1 LYKMADAKTKYD
13 IVVFGASGYT
23 GRLVAEYLHQ
33 EYANSSLTWAMAGR
47 SLDKLASV
55 RTALGIPDSVD
66 LVSVDSDDA
75 ASVGQMVSDC
85 KVVITTVGPYQLY
98 GEALIQQCAEQGTDY
113 VDLSGE
119 PSWMHETIAQHSV
132 AAKASGARIV
142 HSCGFDSIP
151 FDLGVYCLQQ
161 HAISQTGKPIATVK
175 GRVRAMNGTFSG
187 GTIASLRATMASAKA
202 NPAIIKVLTNPFALT
217 EGFSGPEQP
226 TGAAPQYDEELNSW
240 SAPFVMAAINTKN
253 IHRSN
258 FLLGHQYGEDFRY
271 DEMLLTGDG
280 EQGKAAAEYV
290 AKDDSIGKSDL
301 QPGEGPTQEERE
313 NGNYDAIFAGQ
324 NCEGE
329 LMIASVQGDRD
340 PGYGS
345 TSKMLAEAAI
355 CLLENPT
362 LASGGLW
369 TPAAALG
376 QALIDRLHKH
386 AGLTFQIEKG

>member
-1 LYKMADAKTKYD
+1 MADTKTKYD

-23 GRLVAEYLHQ
+23 GRLVAEYLQ
-33 EYANSSLTWAMAGR
+33 EEYANTALKWAMAGR

-98 GEALIQQCAEQGTDY
+98 GEELIKQCAEQGTDY

-119 PSWMHETIAQHSV
+119 PSWMHETIGQHSA

-161 HAISQTGKPIATVK
+161 HAITQTGKPITTVK

-187 GTIASLRATMASAKA
+187 GTIASLRATMASARA

-217 EGFSGPEQP
+217 EGFTGPEQP

-258 FLLGHQYGEDFRY
+258 FLMGHQYGEDFRY
-271 DEMLLTGDG
+271 DEMLFTGDG

-301 QPGEGPTQEERE
+301 QPGDGPTKEERE

-329 LMIASVQGDRD
+329 LMISSVQGDRD

-362 LASGGLW
+362 LATGGLW
-369 TPAAALG
+369 TPAAAMG
-376 QALIDRLHKH
+376 QALIDRLQAH

>member
-1 LYKMADAKTKYD
+1 MADTNTKYD

-23 GRLVAEYLHQ
+23 GRLVAEYLQ
-33 EYANSSLTWAMAGR
+33 GEYANTSLKWAMAGR

-98 GEALIQQCAEQGTDY
+98 GEELIKQCAEQGTDY

-119 PSWMHETIAQHSV
+119 PSWMHETIAQHSA
-132 AAKASGARIV
+132 AAKTSGARIV

-161 HAISQTGKPIATVK
+161 RAITQTGKPIATVK

-187 GTIASLRATMASAKA
+187 GTIASMRATMASAQA

-217 EGFSGPEQP
+217 EGFTGPEQP

-301 QPGEGPTQEERE
+301 QPGDGPTQEERE

-324 NCEGE
+324 NSEGE
-329 LMIASVQGDRD
+329 LMISSVQGDRD

-369 TPAAALG
+369 TPAAAMG
-376 QALIDRLHKH
+376 QALIDRLHAH

>member
-1 LYKMADAKTKYD
+1 MADTNTKYD

-23 GRLVAEYLHQ
+23 GRLVAEYLQ
-33 EYANSSLTWAMAGR
+33 EEYANTALKWAMAGR

-55 RTALGIPDSVD
+55 RTALGIPESVD

-85 KVVITTVGPYQLY
+85 RVVITTVGPYQLY
-98 GEALIQQCAEQGTDY
+98 GEELIKQCAEQGTDY

-119 PSWMHETIAQHSV
+119 PSWMHETIARHSA

-161 HAISQTGKPIATVK
+161 HAIAQTGKPITTVK

-187 GTIASLRATMASAKA
+187 GTIASLRATMASARA

-217 EGFSGPEQP
+217 EGFTGPEQP

-258 FLLGHQYGEDFRY
+258 FLMGHRYGEEFRY

-301 QPGEGPTQEERE
+301 QPGDGPTQEERE
-313 NGNYDAIFAGQ
+313 NGNYDALFAGQ

-329 LMIASVQGDRD
+329 LMISSAQGDRD

-355 CLLENPT
+355 CLLENPA

-369 TPAAALG
+369 TPAAAMG
-376 QALIDRLHKH
+376 QALIDRLHAH

>member
-1 LYKMADAKTKYD
+1 MADTNTKYD

-23 GRLVAEYLHQ
+23 GRLVAEYLQ
-33 EYANSSLTWAMAGR
+33 EEYANTALKWAMAGR

-55 RTALGIPDSVD
+55 RTALGIPESVD

-98 GEALIQQCAEQGTDY
+98 GEELIKQCAEQGTDY

-119 PSWMHETIAQHSV
+119 PSWMHETIAQHSA

-161 HAISQTGKPIATVK
+161 RAITQTGKPIATVK

-187 GTIASLRATMASAKA
+187 GTIASMRATMASAQA

-217 EGFSGPEQP
+217 EGFTGPEQP

-301 QPGEGPTQEERE
+301 QPGDGPTQEERE

-324 NCEGE
+324 NSEGE
-329 LMIASVQGDRD
+329 LMISSVQGDRD

-369 TPAAALG
+369 TPAAAMG
-376 QALIDRLHKH
+376 QALIDRLHAH

>member
-1 LYKMADAKTKYD
+1 LYKMADTKTKYD

-23 GRLVAEYLHQ
+23 GRLVAEYLQ
-33 EYANSSLTWAMAGR
+33 EEYANTALKWAMAGR

-98 GEALIQQCAEQGTDY
+98 GEELIKQCAEQGTDY

-119 PSWMHETIAQHSV
+119 PSWMHETIAQHSA

-161 HAISQTGKPIATVK
+161 HAITQTGKPITTVK

-187 GTIASLRATMASAKA
+187 GTIASLRATMASARA

-217 EGFSGPEQP
+217 EGFTGPEQP

-258 FLLGHQYGEDFRY
+258 FLMGHQYGEDFRY
-271 DEMLLTGDG
+271 DEMLFTGDG

-301 QPGEGPTQEERE
+301 QPGDGPTKEERE

-329 LMIASVQGDRD
+329 LMISSVQGDRD

-362 LASGGLW
+362 LATGGLW
-369 TPAAALG
+369 TPAAAMG
-376 QALIDRLHKH
+376 QALIDRLQAH

>member
-1 LYKMADAKTKYD
+1 MVDANTKYD

-23 GRLVAEYLHQ
+23 GRLVAEYLQQ
-33 EYANSSLTWAMAGR
+33 EYANTDLKWAMAGR

-55 RTALGIPDSVD
+55 RTALGISESVE
-66 LVSVDSDDA
+66 LVSVDSDNA

-98 GEALIQQCAEQGTDY
+98 GEELIKQCAQQGTDY

-119 PSWMHETIAQHSV
+119 PSWMHETIAQYSA

-161 HAISQTGKPIATVK
+161 HAIAQTGKPITTVK

-187 GTIASLRATMASAKA
+187 GTIASMRATMASAQA

-217 EGFSGPEQP
+217 EGFTGPEQP
-226 TGAAPQYDEELNSW
+226 TGTAPQYDEELNSW
-240 SAPFVMAAINTKN
+240 SAPFIMAAINTKN

-258 FLLGHQYGEDFRY
+258 LLLGHQYGEDFRY

-280 EQGKAAAEYV
+280 EQGKAAADYV

-301 QPGEGPTQEERE
+301 QPGDGPTQEERE

-329 LMIASVQGDRD
+329 LMISSVQGDRD

-362 LASGGLW
+362 LAGGGLW

-376 QALIDRLHKH
+376 QALIDRLQAH

>member
-1 LYKMADAKTKYD
+1 MADTNTKYD

-23 GRLVAEYLHQ
+23 GRLVAEYLQ
-33 EYANSSLTWAMAGR
+33 GEYANTSLKWAMAGR

-98 GEALIQQCAEQGTDY
+98 GEELIKQCAEQGTDY

-119 PSWMHETIAQHSV
+119 PSWMHETIAQHSA
-132 AAKASGARIV
+132 AAKTSGARIV

-161 HAISQTGKPIATVK
+161 RAITQTGKPIATVK

-187 GTIASLRATMASAKA
+187 GTIASMRATMASAQA

-217 EGFSGPEQP
+217 EGFTGPEQP

-301 QPGEGPTQEERE
+301 QPCDGPTQEERE

-324 NCEGE
+324 NSEGE
-329 LMIASVQGDRD
+329 LMISSVQGDRD

-369 TPAAALG
+369 TPAAAMG
-376 QALIDRLHKH
+376 QALIDRLHAH

>member
-1 LYKMADAKTKYD
+1 MADTKTKYD

-23 GRLVAEYLHQ
+23 GRLVAEYLQ
-33 EYANSSLTWAMAGR
+33 EEYANTALKWAMAGR

-98 GEALIQQCAEQGTDY
+98 GEELIKQCAEQGTDY

-119 PSWMHETIAQHSV
+119 PSWMHETIGQHSA

-161 HAISQTGKPIATVK
+161 HAITQTGKPITTVK

-187 GTIASLRATMASAKA
+187 GTIASLRATMASARA

-217 EGFSGPEQP
+217 EGFTGPEQP

-258 FLLGHQYGEDFRY
+258 FLMGHQYGEDFRY
-271 DEMLLTGDG
+271 DEMLFTGDG

-290 AKDDSIGKSDL
+290 TKDDSIGKSDL
-301 QPGEGPTQEERE
+301 QPGDGPTKEERE

-329 LMIASVQGDRD
+329 LMISSVQGDRD

-362 LASGGLW
+362 LATGGLW
-369 TPAAALG
+369 TPAAAMG
-376 QALIDRLHKH
+376 QALIDRLQAH

>member
-1 LYKMADAKTKYD
+1 MADTNTKYD

-23 GRLVAEYLHQ
+23 GRLVAEYLQ
-33 EYANSSLTWAMAGR
+33 EEYANTALKWAMAGR

-55 RTALGIPDSVD
+55 RTALGIPESVD

-85 KVVITTVGPYQLY
+85 RVVITTVGPYQLY
-98 GEALIQQCAEQGTDY
+98 GEELIKQCAEQGTDY

-119 PSWMHETIAQHSV
+119 PSWMHETIARHSA

-151 FDLGVYCLQQ
+151 FDLGVFCLQQ
-161 HAISQTGKPIATVK
+161 HAIAQTGKPITTVK

-187 GTIASLRATMASAKA
+187 GTIASLRATMASARA

-217 EGFSGPEQP
+217 EGFTGPEQP

-258 FLLGHQYGEDFRY
+258 FLMGHRYGEEFRY

-301 QPGEGPTQEERE
+301 QPGDGPTQEERE
-313 NGNYDAIFAGQ
+313 NGNYDALFAGQ

-329 LMIASVQGDRD
+329 LMISSVQGDRD

-355 CLLENPT
+355 CLLENPA

-369 TPAAALG
+369 TPAAAMG
-376 QALIDRLHKH
+376 QALIDRLHAH

>member
-1 LYKMADAKTKYD
+1 MVDANTKYD

-23 GRLVAEYLHQ
+23 GRLVAEYLQQ
-33 EYANSSLTWAMAGR
+33 EYANTDLKWAMAGR

-55 RTALGIPDSVD
+55 RTALGISESVE
-66 LVSVDSDDA
+66 LVSVDSDNA

-85 KVVITTVGPYQLY
+85 KVVITTIGPYQLY
-98 GEALIQQCAEQGTDY
+98 GEELIKQCAQQGTDY

-119 PSWMHETIAQHSV
+119 PSWMHETIAQYSA

-161 HAISQTGKPIATVK
+161 HAIAQTGKPITTVK

-187 GTIASLRATMASAKA
+187 GTIASMRATMASAQA

-217 EGFSGPEQP
+217 EGFTGSEQP
-226 TGAAPQYDEELNSW
+226 TGTAPQYDEELNSW
-240 SAPFVMAAINTKN
+240 SAPFIMAAINTKN

-258 FLLGHQYGEDFRY
+258 LLLGHQYGEDFRY

-280 EQGKAAAEYV
+280 EQGKAAADYV

-301 QPGEGPTQEERE
+301 QPGDGPTQEERE

-324 NCEGE
+324 NCKGE
-329 LMIASVQGDRD
+329 LMISSVQGDRD

-362 LASGGLW
+362 LAGGGLW

-376 QALIDRLHKH
+376 QALIDRLQAH

>member
-1 LYKMADAKTKYD
+1 MADTNTKYD

-23 GRLVAEYLHQ
+23 GRLVAEYLQ
-33 EYANSSLTWAMAGR
+33 GEYANTSLKWAMAGR

-98 GEALIQQCAEQGTDY
+98 GEELIKQCAEQGTDY

-119 PSWMHETIAQHSV
+119 PSWMHETIAQHSA

-161 HAISQTGKPIATVK
+161 HAIAQTGKPIATVK

-187 GTIASLRATMASAKA
+187 GTIASMRATMASAQA

-217 EGFSGPEQP
+217 EGFTGPEQP

-301 QPGEGPTQEERE
+301 QPGDGPTQEERE

-324 NCEGE
+324 NSEGE
-329 LMIASVQGDRD
+329 LMISSVQGDRD

-369 TPAAALG
+369 TPAAAMG
-376 QALIDRLHKH
+376 QALIDRLHAH

>member
-1 LYKMADAKTKYD
+1 MADTNTKYD

-23 GRLVAEYLHQ
+23 GRLVAEYLQ
-33 EYANSSLTWAMAGR
+33 EEYANTALKWAMAGR

-55 RTALGIPDSVD
+55 RTALGIPESVD

-85 KVVITTVGPYQLY
+85 RVVITTVGPYQLY
-98 GEALIQQCAEQGTDY
+98 GEELIKQCAEQGTDY

-119 PSWMHETIAQHSV
+119 PSWMHETIARHSA
-132 AAKASGARIV
+132 AAKAPGARIG

-161 HAISQTGKPIATVK
+161 HAIAQTGKPITTVK

-187 GTIASLRATMASAKA
+187 GTIASLRATMASARA

-217 EGFSGPEQP
+217 EGFTGPEQP

-258 FLLGHQYGEDFRY
+258 FLMGHRYGEEFRY

-280 EQGKAAAEYV
+280 EQGQAAAEYV

-301 QPGEGPTQEERE
+301 QPGDGPTQEERE
-313 NGNYDAIFAGQ
+313 NGNYDALFAGQ

-329 LMIASVQGDRD
+329 LMISSVQGDRD

-355 CLLENPT
+355 CLLENPA

-369 TPAAALG
+369 TPAAAMG
-376 QALIDRLHKH
+376 QALIDRLHAH

>member
-1 LYKMADAKTKYD
+1 MADTNTKYD

-23 GRLVAEYLHQ
+23 GRLVAEYLQ
-33 EYANSSLTWAMAGR
+33 GEYANTSLKWAMAGR

-55 RTALGIPDSVD
+55 RTALGISDSVD

-98 GEALIQQCAEQGTDY
+98 GEELIKQCAEQGTDY

-119 PSWMHETIAQHSV
+119 PSWMHETIAQHSA

-161 HAISQTGKPIATVK
+161 HAITQTGKPITTVK

-187 GTIASLRATMASAKA
+187 GTIASMRATMASAQA

-217 EGFSGPEQP
+217 EGFIGPEQP

-301 QPGEGPTQEERE
+301 QPGDGPTQEERE

-324 NCEGE
+324 NSEGE
-329 LMIASVQGDRD
+329 LMISSVQGDRD

-369 TPAAALG
+369 TPAAAMG
-376 QALIDRLHKH
+376 QALIDRLHAH

>member
-1 LYKMADAKTKYD
+1 MADTNTKYD

-23 GRLVAEYLHQ
+23 GRLVAEYLQ
-33 EYANSSLTWAMAGR
+33 GEYANTGLKWAMAGR

-98 GEALIQQCAEQGTDY
+98 GEELIKQCAEQGTDY

-119 PSWMHETIAQHSV
+119 PSWMHETIAQHSA

-161 HAISQTGKPIATVK
+161 RAITQTGKPIATVK

-187 GTIASLRATMASAKA
+187 GTIASMRATMASAQA

-217 EGFSGPEQP
+217 EGFTGPEQP

-301 QPGEGPTQEERE
+301 QPGDGPTQEERE
-313 NGNYDAIFAGQ
+313 NGNYDAIFTGQ
-324 NCEGE
+324 NSEGE
-329 LMIASVQGDRD
+329 LMISSVQGDRD

-369 TPAAALG
+369 TPAAAMG
-376 QALIDRLHKH
+376 QALIDRLHAH

>member
-1 LYKMADAKTKYD
+1 MADTNTKYD

-23 GRLVAEYLHQ
+23 GRLVAEYLQ
-33 EYANSSLTWAMAGR
+33 GEYANTGLKWAMAGR

-98 GEALIQQCAEQGTDY
+98 GEELIKQCAEQGTDY

-119 PSWMHETIAQHSV
+119 PSWMHETIAQHSA

-161 HAISQTGKPIATVK
+161 HAITQTGKPIATVK

-187 GTIASLRATMASAKA
+187 GTIASMRATMASAQA

-217 EGFSGPEQP
+217 EGFTGPEQP
-226 TGAAPQYDEELNSW
+226 TGAVPQYDEELNSW

-301 QPGEGPTQEERE
+301 QPGDGPTQEERE

-324 NCEGE
+324 NSEGE
-329 LMIASVQGDRD
+329 LMISSVQGDRD

-369 TPAAALG
+369 TPAAAMG
-376 QALIDRLHKH
+376 QALIDRLHAH
-386 AGLTFQIEKG
+386 AGLTFQNEKG

>member
-1 LYKMADAKTKYD
+1 MADTNTKYD

-23 GRLVAEYLHQ
+23 GRLVAEYLQ
-33 EYANSSLTWAMAGR
+33 GEYANTSLKWAMAGR

-66 LVSVDSDDA
+66 LVSVDSDNA

-98 GEALIQQCAEQGTDY
+98 GEELIKQCAEHGTDY

-119 PSWMHETIAQHSV
+119 PSWMHETIAQHSA

-161 HAISQTGKPIATVK
+161 HAITQTGKPITTVK

-187 GTIASLRATMASAKA
+187 GTIASLRATMASARA

-217 EGFSGPEQP
+217 EGFTGPEQP

-258 FLLGHQYGEDFRY
+258 FLMGHQYGEDFRY
-271 DEMLLTGDG
+271 DEMLFTGDG

-301 QPGEGPTQEERE
+301 QPGDGPTKEERE

-329 LMIASVQGDRD
+329 LMISSVQGDRD

-362 LASGGLW
+362 LATGGLW
-369 TPAAALG
+369 TPAAAMG
-376 QALIDRLHKH
+376 QALIDRLQAH

>member
-1 LYKMADAKTKYD
+1 MADTNTKYD

-23 GRLVAEYLHQ
+23 GRLVAEYLQ
-33 EYANSSLTWAMAGR
+33 GEYANTSLKWAMAGR

-98 GEALIQQCAEQGTDY
+98 GEELIKQCAEQGTDY

-119 PSWMHETIAQHSV
+119 PSWMHETIAQHSA

-161 HAISQTGKPIATVK
+161 RAITQTGKPIATVK

-187 GTIASLRATMASAKA
+187 GTIASMRATMASAQA

-217 EGFSGPEQP
+217 EGFTGPEQP
-226 TGAAPQYDEELNSW
+226 TGAVPQYDEELNSW

-301 QPGEGPTQEERE
+301 QPGDGPTQEERE

-324 NCEGE
+324 NSEGE
-329 LMIASVQGDRD
+329 LMISSVQGDRD

-369 TPAAALG
+369 TPAAAMG
-376 QALIDRLHKH
+376 QALIDRLHAH

>member
-1 LYKMADAKTKYD
+1 MADTNTKYD

-23 GRLVAEYLHQ
+23 GRLVAEYLQ
-33 EYANSSLTWAMAGR
+33 GEYANTGLKWAMAGR

-98 GEALIQQCAEQGTDY
+98 GEELIKQCAEQGTDY

-119 PSWMHETIAQHSV
+119 PSWMHETIAQHSA

-161 HAISQTGKPIATVK
+161 HAITQTGKPIATVK

-187 GTIASLRATMASAKA
+187 GTIASMRATMASAQA

-217 EGFSGPEQP
+217 EGFTGPEQP
-226 TGAAPQYDEELNSW
+226 TGAVPQYDEELNSW

-301 QPGEGPTQEERE
+301 QPGDGPTQEERE

-324 NCEGE
+324 NSEGE
-329 LMIASVQGDRD
+329 LMISSVQGDRD

-369 TPAAALG
+369 TPAAAMG
-376 QALIDRLHKH
+376 QALIDRLHAH

>member
-1 LYKMADAKTKYD
+1 MADTNTKYD

-23 GRLVAEYLHQ
+23 GRLVAEYLQ
-33 EYANSSLTWAMAGR
+33 EEYANTALKWAMAGR

-55 RTALGIPDSVD
+55 RTALGIPESVD

-85 KVVITTVGPYQLY
+85 RVVITTVGPYQLY
-98 GEALIQQCAEQGTDY
+98 GEELIKQCAEQGTDY

-119 PSWMHETIAQHSV
+119 PSWMHETIARHSA
-132 AAKASGARIV
+132 AAKASGARII

-161 HAISQTGKPIATVK
+161 HAIAQTGKPITTVK

-187 GTIASLRATMASAKA
+187 GTIASLRATMASARA

-217 EGFSGPEQP
+217 EGFTGPEQP

-258 FLLGHQYGEDFRY
+258 FLMGHRYGEEFRY

-280 EQGKAAAEYV
+280 EQGQAAAEYV

-301 QPGEGPTQEERE
+301 QPGDGPTQEERE
-313 NGNYDAIFAGQ
+313 NGNYDALFAGQ

-329 LMIASVQGDRD
+329 LMISSVQGDRD

-355 CLLENPT
+355 CLLENPA

-369 TPAAALG
+369 TPAAAMG
-376 QALIDRLHKH
+376 QALIDRLHAH

>member
-1 LYKMADAKTKYD
+1 MADTNTKYD

-23 GRLVAEYLHQ
+23 GRLVAEYLQ
-33 EYANSSLTWAMAGR
+33 EEYANTALKWAMAGR

-55 RTALGIPDSVD
+55 RTALGIPESVD

-85 KVVITTVGPYQLY
+85 RVVITTVGPYQLY
-98 GEALIQQCAEQGTDY
+98 GEELIKQCAEQGTDY

-119 PSWMHETIAQHSV
+119 PSWMHETIARHSA

-161 HAISQTGKPIATVK
+161 HAIAQTGKPITTVK

-187 GTIASLRATMASAKA
+187 GTIASLRATMASARA

-217 EGFSGPEQP
+217 EGFTGPEQP

-258 FLLGHQYGEDFRY
+258 FLMGHRYGEEFRY

-280 EQGKAAAEYV
+280 EQGQAAAEYV

-301 QPGEGPTQEERE
+301 QPGDGPTQEERE
-313 NGNYDAIFAGQ
+313 NGNYDALFAGQ

-329 LMIASVQGDRD
+329 LMISSVQGDRD

-355 CLLENPT
+355 CLLENPA

-369 TPAAALG
+369 TPAAAMG
-376 QALIDRLHKH
+376 QALIDRLHAH

>member
-1 LYKMADAKTKYD
+1 MADTNMKYD

-23 GRLVAEYLHQ
+23 GRLVAEYLQ
-33 EYANSSLTWAMAGR
+33 GEYANTGLKWAMAGR

-98 GEALIQQCAEQGTDY
+98 GEELIKQCAEQGTDY

-119 PSWMHETIAQHSV
+119 PSWMHETIAQHSA

-161 HAISQTGKPIATVK
+161 HAITQTGKPIATVK

-187 GTIASLRATMASAKA
+187 GTIASMRATMASAQA

-217 EGFSGPEQP
+217 EGFTGPEQP
-226 TGAAPQYDEELNSW
+226 TGAVPQYDEELNSW

-301 QPGEGPTQEERE
+301 QPGDGPTQEERE

-324 NCEGE
+324 NSEGE
-329 LMIASVQGDRD
+329 LMISSVQGDRD

-369 TPAAALG
+369 TPAAAMG
-376 QALIDRLHKH
+376 QALIDRLHAH

>member
-1 LYKMADAKTKYD
+1 MVDANTKYD

-23 GRLVAEYLHQ
+23 GRLVAEYLQQ
-33 EYANSSLTWAMAGR
+33 EYANTDLKWAMAGR

-55 RTALGIPDSVD
+55 RTALGISESVE
-66 LVSVDSDDA
+66 LVSVDSDNA

-98 GEALIQQCAEQGTDY
+98 GEELIKQCAQQGTDY

-119 PSWMHETIAQHSV
+119 PSWMHETIAQYSA

-161 HAISQTGKPIATVK
+161 HAIAQTGKPITTVK

-187 GTIASLRATMASAKA
+187 GTIASMRATMASAQA

-217 EGFSGPEQP
+217 EGFTGSEQP
-226 TGAAPQYDEELNSW
+226 TGTAPQYDEELNSW
-240 SAPFVMAAINTKN
+240 SAPFIMAAINTKN

-258 FLLGHQYGEDFRY
+258 LLLGHQYGEDFRY

-280 EQGKAAAEYV
+280 EQGKAAADYV

-301 QPGEGPTQEERE
+301 QPGDGPTQEERE

-324 NCEGE
+324 NCKGE
-329 LMIASVQGDRD
+329 LMISSVQGDRD

-355 CLLENPT
+355 CLLENPA
-362 LASGGLW
+362 LAAGGLW

-376 QALIDRLHKH
+376 QALIDRLEAHV
-386 AGLTFQIEKG
+386 GLTFQIEKG

>member
-1 LYKMADAKTKYD
+1 MADTNTKYD

-23 GRLVAEYLHQ
+23 GRLVAEYLQ
-33 EYANSSLTWAMAGR
+33 EEYANTALKWAMAGR

-55 RTALGIPDSVD
+55 RTALGIPESVD

-85 KVVITTVGPYQLY
+85 RVVITTVGPYQLY
-98 GEALIQQCAEQGTDY
+98 GEELIKQCAEQGTDY

-119 PSWMHETIAQHSV
+119 PSWMHETIARHS
-132 AAKASGARIV
+132 AAAQASGARIV

-161 HAISQTGKPIATVK
+161 HAIAQTGKPITTVK

-187 GTIASLRATMASAKA
+187 GTIASLRATMASARA

-217 EGFSGPEQP
+217 EGFTGPEQP

-258 FLLGHQYGEDFRY
+258 FLMGHRYGEEFRY

-280 EQGKAAAEYV
+280 EQGQAAAEYV

-301 QPGEGPTQEERE
+301 QPGDGPTQEERE
-313 NGNYDAIFAGQ
+313 NGNYDALFAGQ

-329 LMIASVQGDRD
+329 LMISSVQGDRD

-355 CLLENPT
+355 CLLENPA

-369 TPAAALG
+369 TPAAAMG
-376 QALIDRLHKH
+376 QALIDRLHAH

>member
-1 LYKMADAKTKYD
+1 MADTNTKYD

-23 GRLVAEYLHQ
+23 GRLVAEYLQ
-33 EYANSSLTWAMAGR
+33 EEYANTSLKWAMAGR

-98 GEALIQQCAEQGTDY
+98 GEELIKQCAEQGTDY

-119 PSWMHETIAQHSV
+119 PSWMHETIAQHSA

-161 HAISQTGKPIATVK
+161 RAITQTGKPIATVK

-187 GTIASLRATMASAKA
+187 GTIASMRATMASAQA

-217 EGFSGPEQP
+217 EGFTGPEQP
-226 TGAAPQYDEELNSW
+226 TGAVPQYDEELNSW

-301 QPGEGPTQEERE
+301 QPGDGPTQEERE

-324 NCEGE
+324 NSEGE
-329 LMIASVQGDRD
+329 LMISSVQGDRD

-369 TPAAALG
+369 TPAAAMG
-376 QALIDRLHKH
+376 QALIDRLHAH